1 MLYDFPGY
9 NVEYKS
15 HTDMIIPTIETKMK
29 ISFTPIVLGLAIMQS
44 VHADIV
50 SDGEQ
55 IMNDAQTVYRGLF
68 PSNQTT
74 QTFAPYR
81 YRFYPST
88 GIYLGVNQNDAGVY
102 LLGGSF
108 GDTPTYV
115 DQTDKVITLLKA
127 QMNDDTSN
135 SKSDI
140 CDTSNISDGFTYRR
154 EGNTTY
160 ISTNGQCIAV
170 PENRNACETLPERDA
185 NQQPIAT
192 GIHVL
197 SQSSVF
203 EFEITGL
210 DIPGFDATA
219 QNQINQATCTIHA
232 SKELTG
238 QIIKSDI
245 CFDMTPQLGGIPGAT
260 PPVTNR
266 FKSTVSFTKVDDCFK
281 TDAAI
286 ITNLVTKEGWVNKNG
301 TFVKVN

>member
-1 MLYDFPGY
+1 
-9 NVEYKS
+9 
-15 HTDMIIPTIETKMK
+15 
-29 ISFTPIVLGLAIMQS
+29 MQP

-55 IMNDAQTVYRGLF
+55 IMNDAQTVYRDLF

-74 QTFAPYR
+74 QTFDPYR

-108 GDTPTYV
+108 GDTPKYV
-115 DQTDKVITLLKA
+115 DQTDKVISLLKA
-127 QMNDDTSN
+127 QMNGGDTSD

-140 CDTSNISDGFTYRR
+140 CDTSNIPDGFIYRL

-170 PENRNACETLPERDA
+170 PENRNSCETLPETDA
-185 NQQPIAT
+185 NQQPVET

-197 SQSSVF
+197 SQSSVTD
-203 EFEITGL
+203 FEITGL
-210 DIPGFDATA
+210 DVPGFDATA
-219 QNQINQATCTIHA
+219 QSQINQKTCVIHA
-232 SKELTG
+232 LKELTN
-238 QIIKSDI
+238 QTIHSDI
-245 CFDMTPQLGGIPGAT
+245 CLDMTSQLGSLPGAT

-266 FKSTVSFTKVDDCFK
+266 YKGTVSFTKVDDCFK